1 MYKVSVQQN
10 SLKEFSKKQF
20 SLYYILYRL
29 MGICFWLL
37 SISLSYCF
45 RHAGRNGYNGTRDYS
60 NIGHDHSIHIHA
72 DSMEKKI
79 SIVV

>member
-1 MYKVSVQQN
+1 
-10 SLKEFSKKQF
+10 
-20 SLYYILYRL
+20 

-45 RHAGRNGYNGTRDYS
+45 RHTGRHGYNATRDYS
-60 NIGHDHSIHIHA
+60 NIGHDHSVHIHA
-72 DSMEKKI
+72 NSMEEKI

>member
-45 RHAGRNGYNGTRDYS
+45 RHAGRHGYNATRDYS
-60 NIGHDHSIHIHA
+60 NIGHDHTVHIHA
-72 DSMEKKI
+72 NSMEEKI
-79 SIVV
+79 